1 MNMTLWSDDM
11 IDDPESSAKVRQL
24 NDAFRRTLTGGTVL
38 MTAGMVAL
46 GADAQAE
53 VLAKVQAFDAFNA
66 DNDPWAEHD
75 PGSKA
80 GASFGEIE
88 VAGDRIFFKLD
99 YFDLTRAHHSSD
111 PADPDVTERVL
122 TIMLASE
129 Y

>member
-1 MNMTLWSDDM
+1 MNTIIWSDDM
-11 IDDPESSAKVRQL
+11 IDNPESSAKVRQL

-38 MTAGMVAL
+38 MTAGVVAL

-53 VLAKVQAFDAFNA
+53 MLAKVQAFDAFNA

-75 PGSKA
+75 F
-80 GASFGEIE
+80 GAIE
-88 VAGDRIFFKLD
+88 VAGERIFFKLD
-99 YFDLTRAHHSSD
+99 YFDLTRAYHSSD